1 MNENKILNI
10 LNENSDSVLFS
21 LCNKANKVR
30 KKFCSDQIHVRGI
43 IEFSNYCVRNCNY
56 CGLRRDNKN
65 LYRYRMTIDQ
75 IFENTKLAHKMGIKT
90 IVLQS
95 GEDPYYTVDK
105 LAFLLKKIKS
115 ELQMAITLSIG
126 EKTFKEYEI
135 LKRAGADRYLLKFET
150 SDRELYKLIKPD
162 SDFSGRFK
170 CLEYLKELGYQV
182 GSGNIIGL
190 PRQTP
195 EILLKDILTFDK
207 LNLDMIGIGP
217 FIPHPNTPFGNEN
230 PGSVVETLK
239 VLALTRIVTKNS
251 HLPATTALATLDPMG
266 REKALCAGANVLMPN
281 VGLQSYK
288 RYYQIYPNKIS
299 IFESSEEVFL
309 RVQKMLKMLRRKVS
323 KTYGDSLKI

>member
-1 MNENKILNI
+1 
-10 LNENSDSVLFS
+10 
-21 LCNKANKVR
+21 
-30 KKFCSDQIHVRGI
+30 
-43 IEFSNYCVRNCNY
+43 
-56 CGLRRDNKN
+56 
-65 LYRYRMTIDQ
+65 MTIDQ
-75 IFENTKLAHKMGIKT
+75 IFENTKLAHEMGIKT

-105 LAFLLKKIKS
+105 LAYLLRKIKS

-135 LKRAGADRYLLKFET
+135 LKSAGADRYLLKFET

-162 SDFSGRFK
+162 SDFSARFE
-170 CLEYLKELGYQV
+170 CLKYLKELGYQV
-182 GSGNIIGL
+182 GSGNIVGL
-190 PRQTP
+190 PGQTP

-217 FIPHPNTPFGNEN
+217 FIPHPNTPFGDEN
-230 PGSVVETLK
+230 PGSVIETLK
-239 VLALTRIVTKNS
+239 VLALTRIITKNS
-251 HLPATTALATLDPMG
+251 HLPATTALATVDPMG

-309 RVQKMLKMLRRKVS
+309 KVRKMFRMLRRKIS